1 MSGNGI
7 VRVTDKTFIF
17 YNLVSVW
24 VNKYITKTDKNTMLL
39 SELID
44 VVSDLPDVS
53 DFIKNREVNN
63 CQTVTKITLI
73 LVFVEFI
80 IN

>member
-1 MSGNGI
+1 
-7 VRVTDKTFIF
+7 
-17 YNLVSVW
+17 
-24 VNKYITKTDKNTMLL
+24 MLL